1 LFQLFFVKKF
11 IRVEYTF
18 IFVESKKQ
26 FKMITAQ
33 YNHATHLLAV
43 DCIILGYENAE
54 LKLLL
59 FNRQIEPS
67 KGGWSLVGG
76 WVEPD
81 ESVENAAWRV
91 NQKITGLN
99 DVFLEQV
106 QVFSEPH
113 RDPGGRVISV
123 AFYALMRIDKHDKEL
138 VEKHGAKWF
147 PLTDLPPLIFDHT
160 KMLECALEKLRVK
173 ASYELM
179 GQHLMPEKFTLL
191 QLRQLY
197 NAIFQREFDPGN
209 FRKKVLS
216 LKAIE
221 KQSIKNTSESRKGAF
236 YYKFRD
242 DMLTID
248 SNSIVKYL

>member
-1 LFQLFFVKKF
+1 MK
-11 IRVEYTF
+11 TG
-18 IFVESKKQ
+18 
-26 FKMITAQ
+26 T
-33 YNHATHLLAV
+33 YNHATHLVAV

-81 ESVENAAWRV
+81 ETVENAARRV
-91 NQKITGLN
+91 NHKITGLD

-106 QVFSEPH
+106 HVFSEPN

-123 AFYALMRIDKHDKEL
+123 AFFALMRIDKHDKEL
-138 VEKHGAKWF
+138 VEKHGARWF
-147 PLTDLPPLIFDHT
+147 SLTELPPLIFDHNQ
-160 KMLECALEKLRVK
+160 MVDCALEKLRFK

-179 GQHLMPEKFTLL
+179 GEQLLPEKFTLL

-197 NAIFQREFDPGN
+197 NAIFMKEFDPGN
-209 FRKKVLS
+209 FRKKILS
-216 LKAIE
+216 LRILE
-221 KQSIKNTSESRKGAF
+221 KLTTKNTMESRKGAF
-236 YYKFRD
+236 YYQFKKD
-242 DMLTID
+242 TVPNTI
-248 SNSIVKYL
+248 NSIVKF